1 VTSRTMRTPLDN
13 PVWHALTGPHARLA
27 VGRGQ
32 ARHYPRDVAPFSGI
46 ADATPA
52 AYADLAFN
60 LPPQTEARLFRP
72 ADEPAPAGWESVST
86 RGIVQMIYD
95 GRDLPPPNDLEA
107 KIATLGPSDVPEML
121 ALVDL
126 AKPGPFGPR
135 TIELGTYVGIRDA
148 RTGQLIAMGGERFR
162 IDGHVELSAIAVH
175 ANARG
180 GGLGKAITN
189 HLARAVI
196 TRGETP
202 FLHVFPDNP
211 ALGLYSRLGF
221 RERARLW
228 VLWHRPVPHDHR

>member
-1 VTSRTMRTPLDN
+1 MRTPLDN

-72 ADEPAPAGWESVST
+72 ADEPAPAGWESVSA

-95 GRDLPPPNDLEA
+95 GRDLPAPNDLEA

-126 AKPGPFGPR
+126 AKPGPFGSR

-162 IDGHVELSAIAVH
+162 IDGYVELSAIAVH

-228 VLWHRPVPHDHR
+228 VLWRRPVPHDHR